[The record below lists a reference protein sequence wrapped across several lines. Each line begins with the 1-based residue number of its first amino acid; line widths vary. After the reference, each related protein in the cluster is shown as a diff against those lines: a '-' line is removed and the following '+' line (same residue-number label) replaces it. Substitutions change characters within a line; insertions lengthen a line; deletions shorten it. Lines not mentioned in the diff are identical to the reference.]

1 MKKTYQITDTGRQEL
16 EAELEELKG
25 RRGEIAEKIAEARD
39 YGDLSENAEYDSARE
54 AQGVVET
61 RIAEIEEILLN
72 AEQITAPSTGA
83 IHLGST
89 VSLVSDT
96 GLEKTYTV
104 VGPVE
109 ADPLEN
115 KISDESPLGQALLG
129 HRAGEQ
135 VTITTP
141 KGEITYTI
149 QQVQ

>member
-1 MKKTYQITDTGRQEL
+1 
-16 EAELEELKG
+16 A
-25 RRGEIAEKIAEARD
+25 
-39 YGDLSENAEYDSARE
+39 
-54 AQGVVET
+54 
-61 RIAEIEEILLN
+61 
-72 AEQITAPSTGA
+72 
-83 IHLGST
+83 
-89 VSLVSDT
+89 SDA